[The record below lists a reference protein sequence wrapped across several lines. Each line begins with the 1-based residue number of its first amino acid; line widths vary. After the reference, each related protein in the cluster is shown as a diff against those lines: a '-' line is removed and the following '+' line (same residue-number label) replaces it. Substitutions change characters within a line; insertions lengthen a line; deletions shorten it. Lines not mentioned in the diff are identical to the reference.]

1 MFTGIIEELGAV
13 RSLSA
18 RGDSAQLTV
27 VARKVLSDVH
37 PGDSI
42 AVNGVCLTVVS
53 FSAQEF
59 TADVMPE
66 TLRKTNLFQ
75 LKTGHAVNLERALA
89 LGGRLGGHLVSGH
102 VDGVGKIREKRS
114 EGNAVLIHISEPPEV
129 LRFVVLKGSI
139 AVDGV
144 SLTVAGLSYDSFSVS
159 IIPHTASET
168 TLGHKAVGDPV
179 NLENDLIGKY
189 VERLLHAYQE
199 SSPKNISMEFLKA
212 NGFLQ

>member
-1 MFTGIIEELGAV
+1 
-13 RSLSA
+13 
-18 RGDSAQLTV
+18 
-27 VARKVLSDVH
+27 
-37 PGDSI
+37 
-42 AVNGVCLTVVS
+42 VNGVCLTVVS

-66 TLRKTNLFQ
+66 TLRKTNLLQ

-102 VDGVGKIREKRS
+102 VDGIGKIREKRS
-114 EGNAVLIHISEPPEV
+114 EGNAVLIHILSPPEV

-139 AVDGV
+139 AVDGI
-144 SLTVAGLSYDSFSVS
+144 SLTVAGVSYDSFSVA
-159 IIPHTASET
+159 IIPHTALET

-189 VERLLHAYQE
+189 VERLLHVYQE
-199 SSPKNISMEFLKA
+199 SSSNNISMEFLKA